1 VGHVSTSDG
10 KTRAAG
16 AAFFSTIN
24 PIGKLTF
31 LNNLVAIYK
40 DIIDKSGNGLVTAW
54 EWRY

>member
-1 VGHVSTSDG
+1 MEIFIF
-10 KTRAAG
+10 K

-24 PIGKLTF
+24 PTGKLAF